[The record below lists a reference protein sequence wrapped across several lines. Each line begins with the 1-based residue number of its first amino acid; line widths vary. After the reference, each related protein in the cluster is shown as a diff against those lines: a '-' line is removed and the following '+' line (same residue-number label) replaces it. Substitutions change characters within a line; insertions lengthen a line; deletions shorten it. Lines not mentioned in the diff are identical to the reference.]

1 MFAFD
6 FDGAFPVPPHKSGEV
21 VGIDWDAGGFG
32 VVPSGGGVVALFG
45 VFVEGEA
52 FLFGDLIHGMW

>member
-1 MFAFD
+1 MFPFY
-6 FDGAFPVPPHKSGEV
+6 FYGAFAVAAHEAGEV
-21 VGIDWDAGGFG
+21 VGVDGDAGGFG